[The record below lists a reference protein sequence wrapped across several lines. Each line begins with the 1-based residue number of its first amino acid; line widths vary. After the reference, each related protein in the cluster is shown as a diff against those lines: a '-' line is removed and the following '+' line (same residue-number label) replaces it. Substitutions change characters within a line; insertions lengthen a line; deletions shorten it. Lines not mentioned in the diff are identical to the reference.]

1 MPLRYP
7 HLQAGALAQALSS
20 PEPTRPEQPFQ
31 LLAFSL
37 NAHDFPSPDKADQ
50 PQGSSSGRWEDSLQM
65 REPSLI
71 CPTKVSAR
79 SFSAASPAHGRQR
92 GQELPTGKGPGLGGG
107 TAPAAASPKTAD
119 HVPQTPTWGQKPEL
133 WLPVTCHPLSRERDI
148 PQHTHRGVVLCTLN
162 SHRVTCQLFLSKT
175 RKKERVRRG
184 PENRR
189 ESESPERRR
198 RGGEAGTPKTLCG
211 QPGPWSQKVQWE
223 PGL

>member
-1 MPLRYP
+1 MKHKHVDEKKSGPAGWRACLLQGSIFPNPRPPWTLWGLRWASWDSPSVCLPLRYP

-37 NAHDFPSPDKADQ
+37 NAHNFPSPDKADQ
-50 PQGSSSGRWEDSLQM
+50 PQGSSSGHWEDSLQM
-65 REPSLI
+65 REPPLI

-79 SFSAASPAHGRQR
+79 SFSAASPAHRRQR

-133 WLPVTCHPLSRERDI
+133 WLPVPRRPWSRGRDI
-148 PQHTHRGVVLCTLN
+148 PRHTHPSSHCAVHLEFTQGHVSVV
-162 SHRVTCQLFLSKT
+162 S
-175 RKKERVRRG
+175 
-184 PENRR
+184 
-189 ESESPERRR
+189 
-198 RGGEAGTPKTLCG
+198 
-211 QPGPWSQKVQWE
+211 
-223 PGL
+223 